1 MLEEAR
7 ERVAAASRRVAAEG
21 LVVGTAGNVS
31 ERADELLAIT
41 PTGADLKSV
50 TADQV
55 AIVDMAGEQLDGE
68 LIPTSELELHLAIY
82 REYAPG
88 AIVHT
93 HSPVATAIS
102 CVFEEVPVVHYHVL
116 LLGGAIRVAPY
127 ATFGTPELARLTLE
141 ALRER
146 TAALM
151 ANHGAVTFAD
161 DLDSAVERSLL
172 LEWACRVYW
181 YAASAGTP
189 RILTAEEEVD
199 VTETVASRRYGQ
211 LQRHGGHAL

>member
-1 MLEEAR
+1 MRDEAR

-31 ERADELLAIT
+31 QRVDEVIAIT

-55 AIVDMAGEQLDGE
+55 AVVDMAGEQLDGE

-146 TAALM
+146 TGALM

-181 YAASAGTP
+181 YAASVGTP

-211 LQRHGGHAL
+211 LQRHGGHVL